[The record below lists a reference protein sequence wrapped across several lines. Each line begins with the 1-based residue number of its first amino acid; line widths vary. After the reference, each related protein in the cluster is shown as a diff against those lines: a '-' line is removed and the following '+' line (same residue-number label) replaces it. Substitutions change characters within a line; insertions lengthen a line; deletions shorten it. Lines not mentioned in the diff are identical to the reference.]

1 MSLRARVWI
10 VLLTAA
16 ALILGCA
23 WALRSGYLTVVDTAE
38 HVANTLQPA
47 SDTVADL
54 DFALAEMRAGATV
67 YALTGNVKDLA
78 TYVDANTRAQNAF
91 RKLDEYLA
99 GDEELSALLRKTRI
113 DTAVWRREGMQPVI
127 EATRSGD
134 QATATELVSSG
145 QPRQMYYTARSSLHQ
160 LNQELRDNVD
170 DAVARQTDEFV
181 WLWRVLNISILL
193 LLVLMAAIAVLL
205 IRSVLR
211 PLRDLGR
218 QLVVTTAA
226 ENHEIPIVPSGP
238 PEVRQVGADAEG
250 MRRQLVAEIDRARQ
264 ADEGLEQHTPVL
276 AAIRAE
282 LGESH
287 APFIPQLDVAGVQ
300 QPAEGVM
307 AGDWWSAQEIAN
319 GCLALVVTD
328 VSGHGPQAGIE
339 ALRLKHVVELSLAQ
353 HGDPGLA
360 MAAAASGFRDA
371 SRFATCAVVVLNPAT
386 GMVHWAN
393 AGHHPPWI
401 MNGDVTVELVSTGPL
416 LSILGG
422 EWSTQQTQLEPGAA
436 LVMWTDGLTESS
448 DDQRTEL
455 GDEGLRALV
464 AAALGAEDTSA
475 GVVAHILAAARAR
488 AVDWRR
494 DDVTLVVAQRQ

>member
-10 VLLTAA
+10 VLLAA
-16 ALILGCA
+16 TALILGCA
-23 WALRSGYLTVVDTAE
+23 VALRSGYLTVVGTAE
-38 HVANTLQPA
+38 NVVNTLQPA
-47 SDTVADL
+47 SDAVADL
-54 DFALAEMRAGATV
+54 DFALAEMRAAANV
-67 YALTGNVKDLA
+67 YALTGDIADLA

-91 RKLDEYLA
+91 RKLNRYLA
-99 GDEELSALLRKTRI
+99 DDEQLSALLRTTRR
-113 DTAVWRREGMQPVI
+113 DTILWRRDGLRPII
-127 EATRSGD
+127 EASRSGD
-134 QATATELVSSG
+134 RTAARELVASG
-145 QPRQMYYTARSSLHQ
+145 EPRRLYYTTRSSLHQ
-160 LNQELRDNVD
+160 LSQELRDNVD
-170 DAVARQTDEFV
+170 DAVAQQKDEFV
-181 WLWRVLNISILL
+181 WLWRVLNASILA
-193 LLVLMAAIAVLL
+193 LLVLLAGIAVLL

-226 ENHEIPIVPSGP
+226 QNHETPIVPSGP

-264 ADEGLEQHTPVL
+264 ADEGLVQQTPVL

-287 APFIPQLDVAGVQ
+287 APYLPTLDVAGDQ

-307 AGDWWSAQEIAN
+307 AGDWWSAQEVA
-319 GCLALVVTD
+319 GDRLALVVTD
-328 VSGHGPQAGIE
+328 VSGHGPQAGIA

-371 SRFATCAVVVLNPAT
+371 GRFATCAVVVVDPAT
-386 GMVHWAN
+386 GVVHWAN

-401 MNGDVTVELVSTGPL
+401 VTGGLTVDLAATGPL

-422 EWSTQQTQLEPGAA
+422 EWTTAQTHLEPGAA
-436 LVMWTDGLTESS
+436 LLMWTDGLTESR
-448 DDQRTEL
+448 DAAGEEL
-455 GDEGLRALV
+455 GDDGLQALV
-464 AAALGAEDTSA
+464 ASALDAERTSA
-475 GVVAHILAAARAR
+475 GVVAHVLAAARAR